1 MLKILQADREYESN
15 LKQYTRK
22 DAILSFILFG
32 IIILNYSILAILQT
46 KFEFIKENIVLVGC
60 IFNAL
65 MIVITILF
73 IKLNKQTLNT
83 IGISKGKW
91 KKSVIIG
98 IVLAFFLFY
107 NNCLSHL
114 ISGSNLISIQ
124 KILILLI
131 YYFLV
136 AVCEEIV
143 FRGYI
148 GTRIYGLIKKRWLAV
163 FVVGIL
169 FIIMHFPYR
178 MIAYGM
184 TLSDLTTKDFNWIID
199 LFITHLVFNFIY
211 LKTNSLYGAIIP
223 HWMSNFAYNIIL
235 KY

>member
-1 MLKILQADREYESN
+1 MLKILQADKEYDNN

-22 DAILSFILFG
+22 DAILSFILFE
-32 IIILNYSILAILQT
+32 IIILNYSILAVLQT
-46 KFEFIKENIVLVGC
+46 KFEFIKENILLVGC
-60 IFNAL
+60 IFNVL

-73 IKLNKQTLNT
+73 IKLNKQTLST
-83 IGISKGKW
+83 IGISKGRW
-91 KKSVIIG
+91 KSSIIIG
-98 IVLAFFLFY
+98 IIVASFLFY
-107 NNCLSHL
+107 NNCISNL
-114 ISGSNLISIQ
+114 ISGSKLISIQ
-124 KILILLI
+124 EILILLV
-131 YYFLV
+131 YYLLV
-136 AVCEEIV
+136 AVCEEFV

-169 FIIMHFPYR
+169 FIVMHFPYR

-184 TLSDLTTKDFNWIID
+184 TLNDLTIKNFNWIID

-235 KY
+235 K

>member
-1 MLKILQADREYESN
+1 MLKILQTDKGYEN
-15 LKQYTRK
+15 NIKQYTRK
-22 DAILSFILFG
+22 DGILSFILFG
-32 IIILNYSILAILQT
+32 IMILDYSILAVLQI
-46 KFEFIKENIVLVGC
+46 KFEFIKENIILVGC

-73 IKLNKQTLNT
+73 IKLNKQILNT

-91 KKSVIIG
+91 KNSIIIG
-98 IVLAFFLFY
+98 IILASFLFY
-107 NNCLSHL
+107 SNCLSNL
-114 ISGSNLISIQ
+114 INGSKLISI
-124 KILILLI
+124 KDILILLV
-131 YYFLV
+131 YYLLV
-136 AVCEEIV
+136 AVCEEFV

-148 GTRIYGLIKKRWLAV
+148 GTRIYGLIKKKWLAV

-184 TLSDLTTKDFNWIID
+184 TISELTIDNFSWIID
-199 LFITHLVFNFIY
+199 LFITHIIFNFIY

-235 KY
+235 K

>member
-1 MLKILQADREYESN
+1 MLKILQADRDYDNN

-32 IIILNYSILAILQT
+32 IIILNYSILAVLQI
-46 KFEFIKENIVLVGC
+46 KFEIVKDNIVLVGC
-60 IFNAL
+60 IFNSL
-65 MIVITILF
+65 MIVITVLF
-73 IKLNKQTLNT
+73 IKLNKQTLDT

-91 KKSVIIG
+91 KNSIIIG
-98 IVLAFFLFY
+98 IIFSFFLFY
-107 NNCLSHL
+107 NNCISNL
-114 ISGSNLISIQ
+114 INGCNLISIQ
-124 KILILLI
+124 EILILLV
-131 YYFLV
+131 YYLLV
-136 AVCEEIV
+136 AVCEEFV

-169 FIIMHFPYR
+169 FIIIHFPYR

-184 TLSDLTTKDFNWIID
+184 TLSDLSIKNLNWIID
-199 LFITHLVFNFIY
+199 LFITHLVLNFIY

-235 KY
+235 K

>member
-1 MLKILQADREYESN
+1 MFKILQTDREYESN

-22 DAILSFILFG
+22 DVVLAFVLFG
-32 IIILNYSILAILQT
+32 IMILNYSILAVLQI
-46 KFEFIKENIVLVGC
+46 KFKFIKENIVLVGC
-60 IFNAL
+60 IFNVL

-73 IKLNKQTLNT
+73 IKLNNQSLDT
-83 IGISKGKW
+83 IGLYKGKW
-91 KKSVIIG
+91 KNSIIIG
-98 IVLAFFLFY
+98 IILASFLFY

-114 ISGSNLISIQ
+114 INGSHFITLQ
-124 KILILLI
+124 EILILVV

-148 GTRIYGLIKKRWLAV
+148 GTRIYGLIKRRWLAI

-184 TLSDLTTKDFNWIID
+184 TLSNLTIKDFDWIIN
-199 LFITHLVFNFIY
+199 LFITHLVLNFVY

-235 KY
+235 K

>member
-1 MLKILQADREYESN
+1 MLKILQANKEYENN
-15 LKQYTRK
+15 LKQYTKK
-22 DAILSFILFG
+22 DAILSLILFG
-32 IIILNYSILAILQT
+32 IILLNYSILAVLHI
-46 KFEFIKENIVLVGC
+46 KFELIKENILLVGC
-60 IFNAL
+60 IFNFL
-65 MIVITILF
+65 MICITILLV
-73 IKLNKQTLNT
+73 KLNNQSLDT
-83 IGISKGKW
+83 IGLYKGKW
-91 KKSVIIG
+91 KNSIIIG
-98 IVLAFFLFY
+98 IILAFFLFY

-124 KILILLI
+124 QILILLA
-131 YYFLV
+131 YYLLV

-163 FVVGIL
+163 FIVGIL

-184 TLSDLTTKDFNWIID
+184 TLSDLTIKNFSWIID
-199 LFITHLVFNFIY
+199 LFITHLILNFIY

-223 HWMSNFAYNIIL
+223 HWMSNFAYNIIF
-235 KY
+235 K

>member
-1 MLKILQADREYESN
+1 MLKILQTNKEYENN
-15 LKQYTRK
+15 LKQYTKR
-22 DAILSFILFG
+22 DGILSFVLFG
-32 IIILNYSILAILQT
+32 IMILNYSIFAVLQT
-46 KFEFIKENIVLVGC
+46 KFEFIKENIMLVGC
-60 IFNAL
+60 IFNTL
-65 MIVITILF
+65 MIVITVLF
-73 IKLNKQTLNT
+73 IKLNKQSLET
-83 IGISKGKW
+83 IGLYKGKW
-91 KKSVIIG
+91 KNSIIMG
-98 IVLAFFLFY
+98 IVFAAFLFY
-107 NNCLSHL
+107 NNCLSYLIKGSHL
-114 ISGSNLISIQ
+114 ITLQ
-124 KILILLI
+124 EILILLV

-169 FIIMHFPYR
+169 FIAMHFPYR

-184 TLSDLTTKDFNWIID
+184 TLSDLTIKNFSWIID
-199 LFITHLVFNFIY
+199 LFITHLVLNFIY

-235 KY
+235 K

>member
-1 MLKILQADREYESN
+1 MLKILQADEEYDNN

-22 DAILSFILFG
+22 DAILSFILFT

-46 KFEFIKENIVLVGC
+46 KFEFIKENIVLFGC

-65 MIVITILF
+65 MIAITVLF
-73 IKLNKQTLNT
+73 IKLNKQRLNT

-91 KKSVIIG
+91 KSSSIIG
-98 IVLAFFLFY
+98 IIVASFLFY
-107 NNCLSHL
+107 NNCIANS
-114 ISGSNLISIQ
+114 INGSNLISIQ
-124 KILILLI
+124 EILILLV
-131 YYFLV
+131 YYLLV
-136 AVCEEIV
+136 AVCEEFV

-148 GTRIYGLIKKRWLAV
+148 GTRIYGLIKNRWLAV

-169 FIIMHFPYR
+169 FIIIHFPYR

-184 TLSDLTTKDFNWIID
+184 TLNDLTIKNFSWIID

-235 KY
+235 K

>member
-1 MLKILQADREYESN
+1 MLKILQTDIEYDNN

-22 DAILSFILFG
+22 DGVLSFVLFG
-32 IIILNYSILAILQT
+32 IMILNYSILAVLET
-46 KFEFIKENIVLVGC
+46 KFEFIKENIMLVGC
-60 IFNAL
+60 IFNVL
-65 MIVITILF
+65 MIVITVLF
-73 IKLNKQTLNT
+73 IKLNKQSLET
-83 IGISKGKW
+83 IGLYKGKW
-91 KKSVIIG
+91 KNSIIIG
-98 IVLAFFLFY
+98 IILASFIFY

-114 ISGSNLISIQ
+114 INGSNLVSIQ
-124 KILILLI
+124 EILTLLV
-131 YYFLV
+131 YYLLV
-136 AVCEEIV
+136 AICEEFV

-148 GTRIYGLIKKRWLAV
+148 GTRIYGLIKNRWLAV

-184 TLSDLTTKDFNWIID
+184 TLNDLTIKSFSWIID
-199 LFITHLVFNFIY
+199 LLITHLVLNFIY

-235 KY
+235 K

>member
-1 MLKILQADREYESN
+1 MLKILQADKEYDNN

-22 DAILSFILFG
+22 DAILSFILFL
-32 IIILNYSILAILQT
+32 IIILNYSILAVLQT
-46 KFEFIKENIVLVGC
+46 KFEFIKENILLVGC
-60 IFNAL
+60 IFNVL

-73 IKLNKQTLNT
+73 IKLNKQALST
-83 IGISKGKW
+83 IGISKGRW
-91 KKSVIIG
+91 KSSIIMG
-98 IVLAFFLFY
+98 IIVASFLFY
-107 NNCLSHL
+107 NNCISNL
-114 ISGSNLISIQ
+114 INGSKLISIQ
-124 KILILLI
+124 EILILLV
-131 YYFLV
+131 YYLSV
-136 AVCEEIV
+136 AVCEEFV

-169 FIIMHFPYR
+169 FILMHFPYR

-184 TLSDLTTKDFNWIID
+184 TLNDLTIKNFNWIID

-223 HWMSNFAYNIIL
+223 HWVSNFAYNIIL
-235 KY
+235 K

>member
-1 MLKILQADREYESN
+1 MLKILQADKEYDNN

-22 DAILSFILFG
+22 DAILSFILFE
-32 IIILNYSILAILQT
+32 IIILNYSILAVLQT
-46 KFEFIKENIVLVGC
+46 KFEFIKENILLVGC
-60 IFNAL
+60 IFHVL

-73 IKLNKQTLNT
+73 IKLNKQTLST
-83 IGISKGKW
+83 IGISKGRW
-91 KKSVIIG
+91 KSSIIIG
-98 IVLAFFLFY
+98 IIVASFLFY
-107 NNCLSHL
+107 NNCISNL
-114 ISGSNLISIQ
+114 ISGSKLISIQ
-124 KILILLI
+124 EILILLV
-131 YYFLV
+131 YYLLV
-136 AVCEEIV
+136 AVCEEFV

-169 FIIMHFPYR
+169 FIVMHFPYR

-184 TLSDLTTKDFNWIID
+184 TLNDLTIKNFNWIID

-235 KY
+235 K

>member
-1 MLKILQADREYESN
+1 MLKILQTDREYECN
-15 LKQYTRK
+15 LKQYTKK
-22 DAILSFILFG
+22 DGILSFILFG
-32 IIILNYSILAILQT
+32 IIVLNYSILAVLEI
-46 KFEFIKENIVLVGC
+46 KFEFIKENIVLLGC

-65 MIVITILF
+65 MIAITILF

-83 IGISKGKW
+83 IGISKGKR
-91 KKSVIIG
+91 KISIVIG
-98 IVLAFFLFY
+98 IILALFLFY

-114 ISGSNLISIQ
+114 ISGSKLISIP

-131 YYFLV
+131 YYLLV
-136 AVCEEIV
+136 AICEEIV

-163 FVVGIL
+163 FAVGIL

-184 TLSDLTTKDFNWIID
+184 TLSDLTVKNFSWIID

-223 HWMSNFAYNIIL
+223 HWMSNFAYSIIL
-235 KY
+235 K

>member
-1 MLKILQADREYESN
+1 MLKILQANKEYENN
-15 LKQYTRK
+15 LKQYTKK
-22 DAILSFILFG
+22 DGILSFILFG
-32 IIILNYSILAILQT
+32 IMILNYSILAVLQI

-83 IGISKGKW
+83 IGISRGKW
-91 KKSVIIG
+91 KNSIIIG
-98 IVLAFFLFY
+98 IILASFLFY
-107 NNCLSHL
+107 NNCLFHL
-114 ISGSNLISIQ
+114 VNGSNLISIQ
-124 KILILLI
+124 KILILLV
-131 YYFLV
+131 YYLLV

-148 GTRIYGLIKKRWLAV
+148 GTRIYGLIKKRWLAI

-184 TLSDLTTKDFNWIID
+184 TISELTIDNFSWIID
-199 LFITHLVFNFIY
+199 LFITHIVFNFIY

-235 KY
+235 K

>member
-1 MLKILQADREYESN
+1 MAFDYKTDREYESN
-15 LKQYTRK
+15 LKQYTIK
-22 DAILSFILFG
+22 DGVLSFILFG
-32 IIILNYSILAILQT
+32 IMILNYSILAVLQT
-46 KFEFIKENIVLVGC
+46 KFEFIKENIMLVGC

-65 MIVITILF
+65 MIVITIVF
-73 IKLNKQTLNT
+73 IKLNKQSLET
-83 IGISKGKW
+83 IGLYKGKW
-91 KKSVIIG
+91 KNSIIMG
-98 IVLAFFLFY
+98 IILASFLFC

-114 ISGSNLISIQ
+114 INGSHFIALQ
-124 KILILLI
+124 EILMLLV

-148 GTRIYGLIKKRWLAV
+148 GTRIYGVIKKRWLAI

-184 TLSDLTTKDFNWIID
+184 TLSDLIVKNFSWIID

-235 KY
+235 N

>member
-1 MLKILQADREYESN
+1 MLKILQADKEYDNN

-22 DAILSFILFG
+22 DAILSFILFE
-32 IIILNYSILAILQT
+32 IIILNYSILAVLQT
-46 KFEFIKENIVLVGC
+46 KFEFIKENILLVGC
-60 IFNAL
+60 IFNVL

-73 IKLNKQTLNT
+73 IKLNKQTLST
-83 IGISKGKW
+83 IGISKGRW
-91 KKSVIIG
+91 KSSIIIG
-98 IVLAFFLFY
+98 IIVASFLFY
-107 NNCLSHL
+107 NNCISNL
-114 ISGSNLISIQ
+114 ISGSKLISIQ
-124 KILILLI
+124 EILILLV
-131 YYFLV
+131 YYLLV
-136 AVCEEIV
+136 AVCEEFV

-148 GTRIYGLIKKRWLAV
+148 GTRIYGLTKKRWLAV

-169 FIIMHFPYR
+169 FIVMHFPYR

-184 TLSDLTTKDFNWIID
+184 TLNDLTIKNFNWIID

-235 KY
+235 K

>member
-1 MLKILQADREYESN
+1 MLKILQTDKEYENN
-15 LKQYTRK
+15 LKQYTKR
-22 DAILSFILFG
+22 DGILSFVLFG
-32 IIILNYSILAILQT
+32 IMILNYSILAVLQT
-46 KFEFIKENIVLVGC
+46 QFEFIKENIMLVGC
-60 IFNAL
+60 IFNTL
-65 MIVITILF
+65 MIVITVLF
-73 IKLNKQTLNT
+73 IKLNKQSLET
-83 IGISKGKW
+83 IGLYKGKW
-91 KKSVIIG
+91 KNSIIMG
-98 IVLAFFLFY
+98 IVFASFLFY
-107 NNCLSHL
+107 NNCLSYL
-114 ISGSNLISIQ
+114 INGSHFITLQ
-124 KILILLI
+124 EILILLV

-169 FIIMHFPYR
+169 FIAMHFPYR

-184 TLSDLTTKDFNWIID
+184 TLSDLTIKKFSWIID
-199 LFITHLVFNFIY
+199 LFITHLVLNFIY

-235 KY
+235 K